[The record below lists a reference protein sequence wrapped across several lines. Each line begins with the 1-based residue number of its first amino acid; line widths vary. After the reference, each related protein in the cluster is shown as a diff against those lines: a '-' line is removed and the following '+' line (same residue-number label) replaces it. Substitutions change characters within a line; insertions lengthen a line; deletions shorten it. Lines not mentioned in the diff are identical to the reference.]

1 MGEPTPSAF
10 ITVLRECGALAV
22 LLPEVD
28 RLFGIPQPAR
38 YHPEIDTG
46 RHILLALD
54 EAARRERGPRVVFAL
69 LLHDLG
75 KGLTPREEW
84 PSHVRHEQRGVQPVR
99 EVCER
104 LRAPTAWRE
113 LALWVTALHLRCHRV
128 LEMKPGSVLGLLEEG
143 DFLRRPA
150 ELEPFL
156 HACQA
161 DYCGREGRQDRP
173 YPQASRLRA
182 ALEAALAVRARD
194 LDIAGLDGP
203 AVGAKLRRAR
213 IDAIAGSADPAG

>member
-1 MGEPTPSAF
+1 M
-10 ITVLRECGALAV
+10 
-22 LLPEVD
+22 
-28 RLFGIPQPAR
+28 
-38 YHPEIDTG
+38 
-46 RHILLALD
+46 
-54 EAARRERGPRVVFAL
+54 
-69 LLHDLG
+69 
-75 KGLTPREEW
+75 
-84 PSHVRHEQRGVQPVR
+84 
-99 EVCER
+99 
-104 LRAPTAWRE
+104 
-113 LALWVTALHLRCHRV
+113 TALHLRCHRV
-128 LEMKPGSVLGLLEEG
+128 LEMKPGSLLGLLEEG